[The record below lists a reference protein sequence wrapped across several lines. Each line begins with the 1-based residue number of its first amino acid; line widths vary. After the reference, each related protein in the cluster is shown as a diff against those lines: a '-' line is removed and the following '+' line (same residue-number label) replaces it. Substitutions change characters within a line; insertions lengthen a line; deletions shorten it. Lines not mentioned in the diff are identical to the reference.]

1 MNLINKLLENDF
13 TKWFAICVF
22 KKYADFNGRARRKE
36 YWMFALVSILV
47 CVTCGILAAIFSS
60 IANFLGLIFV
70 LLYVVFGCAVI
81 LPAIAAVTRRLHD
94 VGKSGWF
101 QLIQLVPL
109 VGPIYLLYLM
119 VKDGDPGPNQYGP
132 NPKGL

>member
-36 YWMFALVSILV
+36 YWMFYLVAILTCV
-47 CVTCGILAAIFSS
+47 CLGLLAAILGS
-60 IANFLGLIFV
+60 IADFLSIIFV
-70 LLYVVFGCAVI
+70 LLLVIFLCAVV
-81 LPAIAAVTRRLHD
+81 LPVIAAVTRRLHD

-101 QLIQLVPL
+101 QLIQLIPL
-109 VGPIYLLYLM
+109 GGFYLLYLM
-119 VKDGDPGPNQYGP
+119 VKDGDAGPNQYGP